1 MTQKLKIRL
10 SFLAGLLSWL
20 LFAFF
25 DLYALFV
32 AKYEL
37 KVNLSELL
45 PQIFLTTFIL
55 STLTFYRYKITKAD
69 SINFL
74 DLLWRVFITG
84 LVTTIGSLIIRLF
97 FYVFANSAIS
107 KNPITINF
115 FYHLLVGL
123 VIIFLIST
131 FVVWKRLILYQKS
144 KNLLQ
149 LWGFFEYALLGSMI
163 FDFFG
168 NQFFTVNFNTVL
180 IFLSSFALILSF
192 NLKWIAYLN
201 FKQKWK
207 SILFILLSG
216 IYVYHFLLN
225 LTNFSST
232 NELSINLIDR
242 VYINAIFVFIILYA
256 GISILVTLF
265 NLPTSSVF
273 EQKLKEAIDFQ
284 KLSQSI
290 PSGQSENQTY
300 DILLDSSMS
309 AVFADAAFLKLK
321 NNDNILS
328 RNIDQ
333 NMIKEVHENIN
344 NNSAKEIISFNFN
357 GDFSNNKV
365 STSLRHSTFKSII
378 TMPIMV
384 KGSQHG
390 VLVLLQEVADAFNRE
405 MVDIIVTFVS
415 QASISIENFTL
426 ISEAIENERY
436 QEQLKI
442 AKTVQNSLLPS
453 KLNTHPDFE
462 IVAESHA
469 AEEVGGDYYDMV
481 ESQDGIFNFI
491 IGDVSGKGTSAAFN
505 MAQMKGIF
513 HSLVLQNGKPAEFIM
528 LANAAL
534 GMCLEKSSFITA
546 SYFQID
552 TIKKKLCHVRAGHCP
567 ALYFSRSTN
576 KIQLLESNGLGL
588 GILRNSE
595 YNDFVKEETLT
606 YHNGDILLAYTD
618 GITEARNA
626 DNKLYGIEGLKTS
639 LVKHTDCTAEEIK
652 QRIIDDLQV
661 FLGDL
666 ELDDDY
672 TLSVMKFDT
681 TRNG

>member
-20 LFAFF
+20 LFALF

-69 SINFL
+69 SVNFL

-131 FVVWKRLILYQKS
+131 FVIWKRLILYQKS

-273 EQKLKEAIDFQ
+273 EQNLTKL
-284 KLSQSI
+284 
-290 PSGQSENQTY
+290 
-300 DILLDSSMS
+300 
-309 AVFADAAFLKLK
+309 
-321 NNDNILS
+321 
-328 RNIDQ
+328 
-333 NMIKEVHENIN
+333 
-344 NNSAKEIISFNFN
+344 
-357 GDFSNNKV
+357 
-365 STSLRHSTFKSII
+365 
-378 TMPIMV
+378 
-384 KGSQHG
+384 
-390 VLVLLQEVADAFNRE
+390 
-405 MVDIIVTFVS
+405 
-415 QASISIENFTL
+415 L
-426 ISEAIENERY
+426 IS
-436 QEQLKI
+436 KI
-442 AKTVQNSLLPS
+442 
-453 KLNTHPDFE
+453 
-462 IVAESHA
+462 
-469 AEEVGGDYYDMV
+469 
-481 ESQDGIFNFI
+481 
-491 IGDVSGKGTSAAFN
+491 
-505 MAQMKGIF
+505 
-513 HSLVLQNGKPAEFIM
+513 KPI
-528 LANAAL
+528 
-534 GMCLEKSSFITA
+534 
-546 SYFQID
+546 
-552 TIKKKLCHVRAGHCP
+552 
-567 ALYFSRSTN
+567 
-576 KIQLLESNGLGL
+576 
-588 GILRNSE
+588 
-595 YNDFVKEETLT
+595 
-606 YHNGDILLAYTD
+606 
-618 GITEARNA
+618 
-626 DNKLYGIEGLKTS
+626 
-639 LVKHTDCTAEEIK
+639 HT
-652 QRIIDDLQV
+652 
-661 FLGDL
+661 
-666 ELDDDY
+666 
-672 TLSVMKFDT
+672 
-681 TRNG
+681 